1 MSWVSVKSPGSDN
14 MTSVLDPQVTFEK
27 GEKVSSSFLESNDNE
42 KNSGYLGGLLGMKYY
57 PVMWGLFHKPWNK
70 DLY

>member
-1 MSWVSVKSPGSDN
+1 

-57 PVMWGLFHKPWNK
+57 PVMWGLFHKP
-70 DLY
+70 